1 MKEDQSNKKK
11 GWFDFLRP
19 LRSALS
25 RSEFNALFDQRNYYS
40 RELEDIANHGAKTLV
55 DEWALETSKKAS
67 KQLQGD
73 VTLPDFRFL
82 PDVYWDNG
90 AFSYN
95 VDGKEVKDDKKTQVS
110 RLKELSDHYDLPL
123 PDKAEEVVSRD
134 SFEKILG
141 HYYKDDKGNVFKPEP
156 SGDLRLDL
164 ESVPLIPVNS
174 FISNSNVAYGN
185 ITMEDFSKLKLVSM
199 SDKEVNDFK
208 ERSRKAVDGS
218 NILKQTI
225 EDIRTYLN
233 GEQYLGS
240 VGFEGRVPASTGL
253 SFRTSDSPL
262 SFPVDSYHA
271 KDGVDPYQAKGD
283 YTISL
288 LSHKAMQNGEPVH
301 LDIDKYNAWQYSSI
315 LSKLDD
321 YILESSNKD
330 IKEMNDVV
338 RRLEKLSKDT
348 DQQFITRNDKD
359 SVVVDYDALSDKGQ
373 ELLFRDAGAYERSLD
388 KFCIHG
394 NRSVELEG
402 SLTENGQSLVDAWGD
417 KDYLQDPDT
426 HTITADSQTRQVLL
440 NALKV
445 KEKELLVW
453 ALPEKERQQKGA
465 EIFEALKYKCSKVHL
480 FKGNIPIEDGIN
492 FHAGNPSKN
501 YIADTY
507 TVTDNNIY
515 LYANKD
521 VFTEGWA
528 VLRINKNNAWKC
540 LPQLEAFRK
549 SVVERECE
557 DIKEMNKVADHLAEL
572 TKDKEK
578 KFPTRDTNGNL
589 AFDASNITKNG
600 DISFYVHDEYGESRL
615 AKAFIITGNRS
626 VECAIYDNRLI
637 SLGEE
642 GRRKVLD
649 AMKFKERELE
659 IDLKH
664 EKEQVL
670 TAAEE
675 YAQLKKYDHQ
685 YFKLPSGEVYY
696 AEASADNKIGHGIL
710 SLYELKLPMGDRDE
724 KPSVY
729 GVDTFGKT
737 VFLQMTEQEVNEFHQ
752 LIEKNKEDLANEE
765 KNAESKVTSHSTTES
780 PESTSQTQDK
790 DGQSVQSGYTT
801 DLPLPDREV
810 ADDAV
815 LERRGWQDP
824 QDVEEVSGRWHTQ
837 AMKEAD
843 AYRAYSRLLIAK
855 MSSQE
860 NNDSMPWVSKTTGIP
875 KSIEGKPYEGISGL
889 MLAMNT
895 EKEGYDLPIYLDK
908 EEASSMQLKLDP
920 FAVTFPVIGKDGK
933 VTELYNVDQID
944 FREQHPRQY
953 EQFSHDNSAEIRIK
967 ENEAISLNT
976 LATNGLWY
984 VPVKEDGKE
993 NLAVY
998 SLADK
1003 AIHIAPMEDYR
1014 ENRDNYYR
1022 DLTIAMVSSTRLN
1035 NTNSGFKR
1043 YLKEDL
1049 ISHLGSAMLSQK
1061 YRFSFNANN
1070 PDVSHFWKEMIRN
1083 NTNSTKSF
1091 LQAAEASANRVYS
1104 RVEEVARNDNREES
1118 DSLDLQTTTPGT
1130 GDEDGDGIADDQ
1142 ENYAP
1147 EKKKVSNPSE
1157 ESSKIREVHHF
1168 KR

>member
-19 LRSALS
+19 LRPALS

-40 RELEDIANHGAKTLV
+40 RELEDIANQGAKTLV

-67 KQLQGD
+67 KQLQSN
-73 VTLPDFRFL
+73 VSLPDFRFL
-82 PDVYWDNG
+82 PDVQWNNG
-90 AFSYN
+90 VFTYN
-95 VDGKEVKDDKKTQVS
+95 VNGKEVTDDKETQVS
-110 RLKELSDHYDLPL
+110 RLIELSNHYGYSL
-123 PDKAEEVVSRD
+123 PDRAEDVVLRD
-134 SFEKILG
+134 RFNKILH
-141 HYYKDDKGNVFKPEP
+141 HYYKDNQGNIYEPEP
-156 SGDLRLDL
+156 SGDLRLNLNNLHLLPED
-164 ESVPLIPVNS
+164 
-174 FISNSNVAYGN
+174 SNKAYSN
-185 ITMEDFSKLKLVSM
+185 ITMEDFSKIKLSPMSM
-199 SDKEVNDFK
+199 EEVYDFK
-208 ERSRKAVDGS
+208 ERSQKAVEGDKQ
-218 NILKQTI
+218 LKQVI
-225 EDIRTYLN
+225 DDIKATRLFNKNIPDSLGLRFNTN
-233 GEQYLGS
+233 G
-240 VGFEGRVPASTGL
+240 
-253 SFRTSDSPL
+253 SPI

-271 KDGVDPYQAKGD
+271 SDK
-283 YTISL
+283 TL
-288 LSHKAMQNGEPVH
+288 TLFSHKAMQNGSPVH
-301 LDIDKYNAWQYSSI
+301 LNIDKYNAWQYTNI

-321 YILESSNKD
+321 HILALGNKD

-338 RRLEKLSKDT
+338 RHLEELSKDI
-348 DQQFITRNDKD
+348 DQQFITHKDKD
-359 SVVVDYDALSDKGQ
+359 TVRVDYRTLTGN
-373 ELLFRDAGAYERSLD
+373 EHEMLFNDAGGFERSLD
-388 KFCIHG
+388 RFYING

-440 NALKV
+440 NALKA

-626 VECAIYDNRLI
+626 VECTIYDNRLI

-649 AMKFKERELE
+649 AMKYKERELE
-659 IDLKH
+659 MDLKH

-737 VFLQMTEQEVNEFHQ
+737 VFRQMNEQEVNEFHQ

-765 KNAESKVTSHSTTES
+765 KNAESKDTLHSTTES

-855 MSSQE
+855 MSLQE
-860 NNDSMPWVSKTTGIP
+860 NNDIMPWVSKTTGIP

-895 EKEGYDLPIYLDK
+895 EKEGYDLPIYLDR

-933 VTELYNVDQID
+933 VTELYNVDQTD

-1118 DSLDLQTTTPGT
+1118 DSLDLQTTTPGS
-1130 GDEDGDGIADDQ
+1130 GDDDGDGIADDQ

-1147 EKKKVSNPSE
+1147 EKKKVSSTSE
-1157 ESSKIREVHHF
+1157 EPSAIREVHHY
-1168 KR
+1168 RR

>member
-40 RELEDIANHGAKTLV
+40 RELEDIANQGAKTLV

-67 KQLQGD
+67 KQLQSN
-73 VTLPDFRFL
+73 VSLPDFRFL
-82 PDVYWDNG
+82 PDVQWNNG
-90 AFSYN
+90 VFTYN
-95 VDGKEVKDDKKTQVS
+95 VNGKEITDDKETQVS
-110 RLKELSDHYDLPL
+110 RLIELSNHYGYSL
-123 PDKAEEVVSRD
+123 PDKAEDVVLRD
-134 SFEKILG
+134 RFNKILH
-141 HYYKDDKGNVFKPEP
+141 HYYKDNKGNIYEPEP
-156 SGDLRLDL
+156 SGDLRLNLNNLHLLPED
-164 ESVPLIPVNS
+164 
-174 FISNSNVAYGN
+174 SNKAYSN
-185 ITMEDFSKLKLVSM
+185 ITMEDFSKIKLSPMSM
-199 SDKEVNDFK
+199 EEVYDFK
-208 ERSRKAVDGS
+208 ERSQKAVEGDKQLKLVLDDIKATRLFNK
-218 NILKQTI
+218 NIPDSLGLRFNT
-225 EDIRTYLN
+225 N
-233 GEQYLGS
+233 G
-240 VGFEGRVPASTGL
+240 
-253 SFRTSDSPL
+253 SPL

-271 KDGVDPYQAKGD
+271 SDKAL
-283 YTISL
+283 TL
-288 LSHKAMQNGEPVH
+288 FSHKAMQNGSPVH
-301 LDIDKYNAWQYSSI
+301 LNIDKYNAWQYTNI

-321 YILESSNKD
+321 HILALGNKD

-338 RRLEKLSKDT
+338 RRLEKLSTDT
-348 DQQFITRNDKD
+348 DQQFITRKDKD
-359 SVVVDYDALSDKGQ
+359 SVVVDYNALSDKGQ
-373 ELLFRDAGAYERSLD
+373 KVLFRDAGTIERSLD

-394 NRSVELEG
+394 NRDVELEG
-402 SLTENGQSLVDAWGD
+402 SLTENGQSLADAWGD
-417 KDYLQDPDT
+417 NDYLQDPDA
-426 HTITADSQTRQVLL
+426 HKNRADSQTRQVLL
-440 NALKV
+440 DALKA
-445 KEKELLVW
+445 KEKELLD
-453 ALPEKERQQKGA
+453 LPEKIQKGS
-465 EIFEALKYKCSKVHL
+465 EIFEALNYKSLHDMYVKGSIPRENGIKVQI
-480 FKGNIPIEDGIN
+480 GTPPSN
-492 FHAGNPSKN
+492 F
-501 YIADTY
+501 IADSY
-507 TVTDNNIY
+507 KVTDGTIS
-515 LYANKD
+515 LFNKSD
-521 VFTEGWA
+521 VLADGNKA
-528 VLRINKNNAWKC
+528 QLDINKQNAWKY

-549 SVVERECE
+549 SVLEGDLP
-557 DIKEMNKVADHLAEL
+557 DIKEMNKVADYLAEL

-600 DISFYVHDEYGESRL
+600 DIAFYIHDEYGEPRL

-637 SLGEE
+637 PLGEE

-649 AMKFKERELE
+649 AMKYKERELE
-659 IDLKH
+659 MDLKH

-737 VFLQMTEQEVNEFHQ
+737 VFRQMTEQEVNEFHQ

-765 KNAESKVTSHSTTES
+765 KNTESKITLHSTTDS
-780 PESTSQTQDK
+780 PESSSLTQDK
-790 DGQSVQSGYTT
+790 DGQSVQS
-801 DLPLPDREV
+801 DRASDVSLPDGEM
-810 ADDAV
+810 ADDANMDH
-815 LERRGWQDP
+815 RGWQDP

-855 MSSQE
+855 MSNQE
-860 NNDSMPWVSKTTGIP
+860 INDNMPWVSKTTGIP
-875 KSIEGKPYEGISGL
+875 KTIDGKPFEGISGL

-895 EKEGYDLPIYLDK
+895 EKEGYDLPIYLDRK
-908 EEASSMQLKLDP
+908 EAASMQLKLDP
-920 FAVTFPVIGKDGK
+920 FAVTFPVIGKNGH
-933 VTELYNVDQID
+933 VSELYNIDQTD
-944 FREQHPRQY
+944 FKEQHPRQY
-953 EQFSHDNSAEIRIK
+953 EQFSHDNTAEIRIK
-967 ENEAISLNT
+967 ANEAISLNT
-976 LATNGLWY
+976 LVSNGLWY
-984 VPVKEDGKE
+984 VPVKEDGKV

-1003 AIHIAPMEDYR
+1003 SIHIAPMENYG

-1083 NTNSTKSF
+1083 NANTTKSF
-1091 LQAAEASANRVYS
+1091 LQAAEASASRVYT
-1104 RVEEVARNDNREES
+1104 RVEEVARSDNREES

-1147 EKKKVSNPSE
+1147 EKKKVSSFSE
-1157 ESSKIREVHHF
+1157 EPSITREVHHL
-1168 KR
+1168 RR

>member
-25 RSEFNALFDQRNYYS
+25 RSEFNVLFDQRNYYS
-40 RELEDIANHGAKTLV
+40 RELEDIANQGAKTLV

-67 KQLQGD
+67 KQLQSN
-73 VTLPDFRFL
+73 VSLPDFRFL
-82 PDVYWDNG
+82 PDVQWNNG
-90 AFSYN
+90 VFTYN
-95 VDGKEVKDDKKTQVS
+95 VNGKEITDDKETQVS
-110 RLKELSDHYDLPL
+110 RLIELSNHYGYSL
-123 PDKAEEVVSRD
+123 PDKAEDVVLRD
-134 SFEKILG
+134 RFNKILH
-141 HYYKDDKGNVFKPEP
+141 HYYKDNQGNIYEPEP
-156 SGDLRLDL
+156 SGDLRLNLNNLHLLPED
-164 ESVPLIPVNS
+164 
-174 FISNSNVAYGN
+174 SNKAYSN
-185 ITMEDFSKLKLVSM
+185 ITMEDFSKIKLSPMSM
-199 SDKEVNDFK
+199 EEVYDFK
-208 ERSRKAVDGS
+208 ERSQKAVEGDKQ
-218 NILKQTI
+218 LKQVLD
-225 EDIRTYLN
+225 DIKATRLFNKNIPDSLGLRFNTN
-233 GEQYLGS
+233 G
-240 VGFEGRVPASTGL
+240 
-253 SFRTSDSPL
+253 SPL

-271 KDGVDPYQAKGD
+271 SDKAL
-283 YTISL
+283 TL
-288 LSHKAMQNGEPVH
+288 FSHKAIQNGSPVH
-301 LDIDKYNAWQYSSI
+301 LNIDKYNAWQYTNILSI
-315 LSKLDD
+315 LDD
-321 YILESSNKD
+321 HILALGNKD

-338 RRLEKLSKDT
+338 RHLEELSKDIG
-348 DQQFITRNDKD
+348 QQFITHKDKD
-359 SVVVDYDALSDKGQ
+359 TVRVDYRTLTDN
-373 ELLFRDAGAYERSLD
+373 EHEMLFNDAGGFERSLD
-388 KFCIHG
+388 RFYING
-394 NRSVELEG
+394 NRSVEIYG
-402 SLTENGQSLVDAWGD
+402 TLTKDGQDSY
-417 KDYLQDPDT
+417 DY
-426 HTITADSQTRQVLL
+426 ADSDNRNDADYYKVYAKPEQRLFLL
-440 NALKV
+440 NALKA
-445 KEKELLVW
+445 KEKELLD
-453 ALPEKERQQKGA
+453 LPEKIQKGS
-465 EIFEALKYKCSKVHL
+465 EIFEALNYKSLHDMYVKGSIPRENGIKVQI
-480 FKGNIPIEDGIN
+480 GTPPSN
-492 FHAGNPSKN
+492 F
-501 YIADTY
+501 IADSY
-507 TVTDNNIY
+507 KVTDGTIS
-515 LYANKD
+515 LFNKSD
-521 VFTEGWA
+521 VLADGNKA
-528 VLRINKNNAWKC
+528 QLDINKQNAWKY

-549 SVVERECE
+549 SVLEGELP
-557 DIKEMNKVADHLAEL
+557 DIKEMNKVAAHLADL

-578 KFPTRDTNGNL
+578 KFPTRDSNGNL

-600 DISFYVHDEYGESRL
+600 DIAFYIHDEYGEPRL

-637 SLGEE
+637 PLGEE

-649 AMKFKERELE
+649 AMKYKERELE
-659 IDLKH
+659 MDLKH

-737 VFLQMTEQEVNEFHQ
+737 VFRQMTEQEVNEFHQ

-765 KNAESKVTSHSTTES
+765 KNTESKITLHSTTDS

-790 DGQSVQSGYTT
+790 DGQGVQSGRS
-801 DLPLPDREV
+801 DDVSLPDREV
-810 ADDAV
+810 ADDVV
-815 LERRGWQDP
+815 LEHRGWQDP
-824 QDVEEVSGRWHTQ
+824 ENVEEVSGRWHTQ

-855 MSSQE
+855 MSNQE
-860 NNDSMPWVSKTTGIP
+860 INDNMPWVSKTTGIP
-875 KSIEGKPYEGISGL
+875 KTIDGKPFEGISGL

-895 EKEGYDLPIYLDK
+895 EKEGYDLPIYLDRK
-908 EEASSMQLKLDP
+908 EAASMQLKLDP
-920 FAVTFPVIGKDGK
+920 FAVTFPVIGKNGH
-933 VTELYNVDQID
+933 VSELYNIDQTD
-944 FREQHPRQY
+944 FKEQHPRQY
-953 EQFSHDNSAEIRIK
+953 EQFSHDNTAEIRIK
-967 ENEAISLNT
+967 ANEAISLNT
-976 LATNGLWY
+976 LASNGLWY

-1003 AIHIAPMEDYR
+1003 SIHIAPMENYG

-1022 DLTIAMVSSTRLN
+1022 DLTIAMVSSTRLD

-1083 NTNSTKSF
+1083 NANTTKSF
-1091 LQAAEASANRVYS
+1091 LQAAEASASRVYT
-1104 RVEEVARNDNREES
+1104 RVEEVARSDNRGES

-1147 EKKKVSNPSE
+1147 EKKKVSSSSE
-1157 ESSKIREVHHF
+1157 EPSITREVHHL
-1168 KR
+1168 RR

>member
-19 LRSALS
+19 LRPALS

-40 RELEDIANHGAKTLV
+40 RELEDIANQGAKTLV

-67 KQLQGD
+67 KQLQSN
-73 VTLPDFRFL
+73 VSLPDFRFL
-82 PDVYWDNG
+82 PDVQWNNG
-90 AFSYN
+90 VFTYN
-95 VDGKEVKDDKKTQVS
+95 VNGKEVTDDKETQVS
-110 RLKELSDHYDLPL
+110 RLIELSNHYGYSL
-123 PDKAEEVVSRD
+123 PDRAENVVLRD
-134 SFEKILG
+134 RFNKILH
-141 HYYKDDKGNVFKPEP
+141 HYYKDNQGNIYEPEP
-156 SGDLRLDL
+156 SGDLRLNLNNLHLLPED
-164 ESVPLIPVNS
+164 
-174 FISNSNVAYGN
+174 SNKAYSN
-185 ITMEDFSKLKLVSM
+185 ITMEDFSKIKLSPMSM
-199 SDKEVNDFK
+199 EEVYDFK
-208 ERSRKAVDGS
+208 ERSQKAVEGDKQ
-218 NILKQTI
+218 LKQVI
-225 EDIRTYLN
+225 DDIKATRLFNKNIPDSLGLRFNTN
-233 GEQYLGS
+233 G
-240 VGFEGRVPASTGL
+240 
-253 SFRTSDSPL
+253 SPI

-271 KDGVDPYQAKGD
+271 SDK
-283 YTISL
+283 TL
-288 LSHKAMQNGEPVH
+288 TLFSHKAMQNGSPVH
-301 LDIDKYNAWQYSSI
+301 LNIDKYNAWQYTNI

-321 YILESSNKD
+321 HILALGNKD

-338 RRLEKLSKDT
+338 RHLEELSKDI
-348 DQQFITRNDKD
+348 DQQFITHKDKD
-359 SVVVDYDALSDKGQ
+359 TVRVDYRTLTGN
-373 ELLFRDAGAYERSLD
+373 EHEMLFNDAGGFERSLD
-388 KFCIHG
+388 RFYING
-394 NRSVELEG
+394 NRSVEIYGTLKKD
-402 SLTENGQSLVDAWGD
+402 GQDSY
-417 KDYLQDPDT
+417 DY
-426 HTITADSQTRQVLL
+426 ADSDNRNDADYYEVYAKPDQRQFLL
-440 NALKV
+440 NALKA
-445 KEKELLVW
+445 KEKELLD
-453 ALPEKERQQKGA
+453 LPEKIQKGA
-465 EIFEALKYKCSKVHL
+465 ALFEALNYKCLHEMYIKGGISKANAV
-480 FKGNIPIEDGIN
+480 KVQIGNT
-492 FHAGNPSKN
+492 PSTF
-501 YIADTY
+501 IADSY
-507 TVTDNNIY
+507 KV
-515 LYANKD
+515 
-521 VFTEGWA
+521 TEGTISLFNKTE
-528 VLRINKNNAWKC
+528 VLADGNLAQVDINKQNAWEY
-540 LPQLEAFRK
+540 LPQLETFRK
-549 SVVERECE
+549 SVLEGDLP

-649 AMKFKERELE
+649 AMKYKERELE
-659 IDLKH
+659 MDLKH

-737 VFLQMTEQEVNEFHQ
+737 VFRQMNEQEVNEFHQ

-765 KNAESKVTSHSTTES
+765 KNAESKVTLHSTTES

-790 DGQSVQSGYTT
+790 DGKSVQSGYAT

-815 LERRGWQDP
+815 LGRRGWQDP

-875 KSIEGKPYEGISGL
+875 KTIDGKPYEGISGL

-895 EKEGYDLPIYLDK
+895 EKEGYDLPIYLDR
-908 EEASSMQLKLDP
+908 EEAATMQLKLDP

-933 VTELYNVDQID
+933 VTELYNIDQTD

-1014 ENRDNYYR
+1014 ENRDDYYR

-1083 NTNSTKSF
+1083 NANTTKSF
-1091 LQAAEASANRVYS
+1091 LQAAEASASRVYS
-1104 RVEEVARNDNREES
+1104 RVEEVAKSDNREES

-1147 EKKKVSNPSE
+1147 EKKKVSNSSE

>member
-11 GWFDFLRP
+11 GWFDFLHP
-19 LRSALS
+19 LRPALS

-40 RELEDIANHGAKTLV
+40 RELEDIANQGAKTLV

-67 KQLQGD
+67 KQLQSN
-73 VTLPDFRFL
+73 VSLPDFRFL
-82 PDVYWDNG
+82 PDVQWNNG
-90 AFSYN
+90 VFTYN
-95 VDGKEVKDDKKTQVS
+95 VNGKEVTDDKETQVS
-110 RLKELSDHYDLPL
+110 RLIELSNHYGYSL
-123 PDKAEEVVSRD
+123 PDRAEDVVLRD
-134 SFEKILG
+134 RFNKILH
-141 HYYKDDKGNVFKPEP
+141 HYYKDNQGNIYEPGP
-156 SGDLRLDL
+156 SGDLRLNLNNLHLLPED
-164 ESVPLIPVNS
+164 
-174 FISNSNVAYGN
+174 SNKAYSN
-185 ITMEDFSKLKLVSM
+185 ITMEDFSKIKLSPMSM
-199 SDKEVNDFK
+199 DEVYDFK
-208 ERSRKAVDGS
+208 ERSQKAVEGDKQ
-218 NILKQTI
+218 LKQVI
-225 EDIRTYLN
+225 DDIKATRLFNKNIPDSLGLRFNTN
-233 GEQYLGS
+233 G
-240 VGFEGRVPASTGL
+240 
-253 SFRTSDSPL
+253 SPI

-271 KDGVDPYQAKGD
+271 SDK
-283 YTISL
+283 TL
-288 LSHKAMQNGEPVH
+288 TLFSHKAMQNGSPVH
-301 LDIDKYNAWQYSSI
+301 LNIDKYNAWQYTNI

-348 DQQFITRNDKD
+348 DQQFITRKDKD
-359 SVVVDYDALSDKGQ
+359 TVVVDYNVLSDKGQ
-373 ELLFRDAGAYERSLD
+373 ELLFRDSGACERSLD

-394 NRSVELEG
+394 NRDVELEG

-453 ALPEKERQQKGA
+453 ALPEKEKQQKGA

-642 GRRKVLD
+642 GRRNVLD

-737 VFLQMTEQEVNEFHQ
+737 VFRQMNEQEVNEFHQ

-765 KNAESKVTSHSTTES
+765 KNAESKDTLHSTTES

-855 MSSQE
+855 MSLQE

-933 VTELYNVDQID
+933 VTELYNIDQTD

-1147 EKKKVSNPSE
+1147 EKKKVSNSSE

>member
-19 LRSALS
+19 LRPALS

-40 RELEDIANHGAKTLV
+40 RELEDIANQGAKTLV

-67 KQLQGD
+67 KQLQSN
-73 VTLPDFRFL
+73 VSLPDFRFL
-82 PDVYWDNG
+82 PDVQWNNG
-90 AFSYN
+90 VFTYN
-95 VDGKEVKDDKKTQVS
+95 VNGKEVTDDKETQVS
-110 RLKELSDHYDLPL
+110 RLIELSNHYGYSL
-123 PDKAEEVVSRD
+123 PDRAEDVVLRD
-134 SFEKILG
+134 RFNKILH
-141 HYYKDDKGNVFKPEP
+141 HYYKDNQGNIYEPEP
-156 SGDLRLDL
+156 SGDLRLNLNNLHLLPED
-164 ESVPLIPVNS
+164 
-174 FISNSNVAYGN
+174 SNKAYSN
-185 ITMEDFSKLKLVSM
+185 ITMEDFSKIKLSPMSM
-199 SDKEVNDFK
+199 EEVYDFK
-208 ERSRKAVDGS
+208 ERSQKAVEGDKQ
-218 NILKQTI
+218 LKQVI
-225 EDIRTYLN
+225 DDIKATRLFNKNIPDSLGLRFNTN
-233 GEQYLGS
+233 G
-240 VGFEGRVPASTGL
+240 
-253 SFRTSDSPL
+253 SPI

-271 KDGVDPYQAKGD
+271 SDK
-283 YTISL
+283 TL
-288 LSHKAMQNGEPVH
+288 TLFSHKAMQNGSPVH
-301 LDIDKYNAWQYSSI
+301 LNIDKYNAWQYTNI

-321 YILESSNKD
+321 HILALGNKD

-338 RRLEKLSKDT
+338 RHLEELSKDI
-348 DQQFITRNDKD
+348 DQQFITHKDKD
-359 SVVVDYDALSDKGQ
+359 TVRVDYRTLTGN
-373 ELLFRDAGAYERSLD
+373 EHEMLFNDAGGFERSLD
-388 KFCIHG
+388 RFYING
-394 NRSVELEG
+394 NRSVEIYGTLKKD
-402 SLTENGQSLVDAWGD
+402 GQDSY
-417 KDYLQDPDT
+417 DY
-426 HTITADSQTRQVLL
+426 ADSDNRNDADYYEVYAKPDQRQFLL
-440 NALKV
+440 NALKA
-445 KEKELLVW
+445 KEKELLD
-453 ALPEKERQQKGA
+453 LPEKIQKGA
-465 EIFEALKYKCSKVHL
+465 ALFEALNYKCLHEMYIKGGISKANAV
-480 FKGNIPIEDGIN
+480 KVQIGNT
-492 FHAGNPSKN
+492 PSTF
-501 YIADTY
+501 IADSY
-507 TVTDNNIY
+507 KV
-515 LYANKD
+515 
-521 VFTEGWA
+521 TEGTISLFNKTE
-528 VLRINKNNAWKC
+528 VLADGNLAQVDINKQNAWKY
-540 LPQLEAFRK
+540 LPQLETFRK
-549 SVVERECE
+549 SVLEGDLP
-557 DIKEMNKVADHLAEL
+557 DIKEMNKVADHLADL

-578 KFPTRDTNGNL
+578 KFPTRDANGNL
-589 AFDASNITKNG
+589 AFNASNITKNG

-615 AKAFIITGNRS
+615 TKAFIITGNRS

-649 AMKFKERELE
+649 AMKYKERELE
-659 IDLKH
+659 MDLKH

-765 KNAESKVTSHSTTES
+765 KNAESKVTSHSTSES
-780 PESTSQTQDK
+780 PERTSQTQDK

-815 LERRGWQDP
+815 LEHRGWQDP

-843 AYRAYSRLLIAK
+843 AYRAYSRLLISK
-855 MSSQE
+855 MSLQE

-875 KSIEGKPYEGISGL
+875 KTIEGKPYEGISGL

-895 EKEGYDLPIYLDK
+895 EKEGYDLPIYLDR
-908 EEASSMQLKLDP
+908 EEAATMQLKLDP

-933 VTELYNVDQID
+933 VNELYNIDQTD
-944 FREQHPRQY
+944 FREQYPRQY

-1003 AIHIAPMEDYR
+1003 AIYIAPMEDYR
-1014 ENRDNYYR
+1014 ENKDNYYR

-1035 NTNSGFKR
+1035 NTNSGFKQ

-1083 NTNSTKSF
+1083 NANSTKSF

-1104 RVEEVARNDNREES
+1104 RVEEVARNDNRKES
-1118 DSLDLQTTTPGT
+1118 DSLDLQTTTPGS
-1130 GDEDGDGIADDQ
+1130 GDDDGDGIADDQ

-1147 EKKKVSNPSE
+1147 EKKKVSSTSE
-1157 ESSKIREVHHF
+1157 EPSAIREVHHY
-1168 KR
+1168 RR

>member
-19 LRSALS
+19 LRSVLS

-40 RELEDIANHGAKTLV
+40 RELEDIANQGAKTLV

-156 SGDLRLDL
+156 SGDLRLNLNNLHLLPED
-164 ESVPLIPVNS
+164 
-174 FISNSNVAYGN
+174 SNKAYSN
-185 ITMEDFSKLKLVSM
+185 ITMEDFSKIKLSPMSM
-199 SDKEVNDFK
+199 EEVYDFK
-208 ERSRKAVDGS
+208 ERSQKAVEGDKQ
-218 NILKQTI
+218 LKQVLD
-225 EDIRTYLN
+225 DIKATKLFNKNIPDSLGLCFNTN
-233 GEQYLGS
+233 G
-240 VGFEGRVPASTGL
+240 
-253 SFRTSDSPL
+253 SPL

-271 KDGVDPYQAKGD
+271 SDK
-283 YTISL
+283 TL
-288 LSHKAMQNGEPVH
+288 TLFSHKAMQNGSPVH
-301 LDIDKYNAWQYSSI
+301 LNIDKYNAWQYTNI

-321 YILESSNKD
+321 HILALGNKD

-348 DQQFITRNDKD
+348 DQQFITRKDKD
-359 SVVVDYDALSDKGQ
+359 SVVVDYDTLSDKGQ

-440 NALKV
+440 NALKA

-649 AMKFKERELE
+649 AMKYKERELE

-765 KNAESKVTSHSTTES
+765 KNAESKVTSHSTSES
-780 PESTSQTQDK
+780 LERTSQTQDK

-815 LERRGWQDP
+815 LEHRGWQDP

-843 AYRAYSRLLIAK
+843 AYRAYSRLLISK
-855 MSSQE
+855 MSLQE

-875 KSIEGKPYEGISGL
+875 KTIEGKPYEGISGL

-895 EKEGYDLPIYLDK
+895 EKEGYDLPIYLDR
-908 EEASSMQLKLDP
+908 EEAATMQLKLDP

-933 VTELYNVDQID
+933 VNELYNIDQTD
-944 FREQHPRQY
+944 FREQYPRQY

-1014 ENRDNYYR
+1014 ENKDNYYR

-1035 NTNSGFKR
+1035 NTNSGFKQ

-1083 NTNSTKSF
+1083 NANSTKSF

-1147 EKKKVSNPSE
+1147 EKKKVSNSSE

>member
-11 GWFDFLRP
+11 GWFDFLCP
-19 LRSALS
+19 LRPALS

-40 RELEDIANHGAKTLV
+40 RELEDIANQGAKTLV

-67 KQLQGD
+67 KQLQSN
-73 VTLPDFRFL
+73 VSLPDFRFL
-82 PDVYWDNG
+82 PDVQWNNG
-90 AFSYN
+90 VFTYN
-95 VDGKEVKDDKKTQVS
+95 VNGKEVTDDKETQVS
-110 RLKELSDHYDLPL
+110 RLIELSNHYGYSL
-123 PDKAEEVVSRD
+123 PDRAEDVVLRD
-134 SFEKILG
+134 RFNKILH
-141 HYYKDDKGNVFKPEP
+141 HYYKDNQGNIYEPEP
-156 SGDLRLDL
+156 SGDLRLNLNNLHLLPED
-164 ESVPLIPVNS
+164 
-174 FISNSNVAYGN
+174 SNKAYSN
-185 ITMEDFSKLKLVSM
+185 ITMEDFSKIKLSPMSM
-199 SDKEVNDFK
+199 EEVYDFK
-208 ERSRKAVDGS
+208 ERSQKAVEGDKQ
-218 NILKQTI
+218 LKQVI
-225 EDIRTYLN
+225 DDIKATRLFNKNIPDSLGLCFNTN
-233 GEQYLGS
+233 G
-240 VGFEGRVPASTGL
+240 
-253 SFRTSDSPL
+253 SPL

-271 KDGVDPYQAKGD
+271 SDK
-283 YTISL
+283 TL
-288 LSHKAMQNGEPVH
+288 TLFSHKAMQNGSPVH
-301 LDIDKYNAWQYSSI
+301 LNIDKYNAWQYTNI

-321 YILESSNKD
+321 HILALGNKD

-348 DQQFITRNDKD
+348 DQQFITRKDKD
-359 SVVVDYDALSDKGQ
+359 SVVVDYDTLSDKGQ

-440 NALKV
+440 NALKA

-578 KFPTRDTNGNL
+578 KFPTRDITGNL

-600 DISFYVHDEYGESRL
+600 DISFYVHDEYGEARL

-649 AMKFKERELE
+649 AMKYKERELE
-659 IDLKH
+659 MDLKH

-710 SLYELKLPMGDRDE
+710 NLYELKLPMGDRDE

-737 VFLQMTEQEVNEFHQ
+737 VFRQMNEQEVNEFHQ

-765 KNAESKVTSHSTTES
+765 KNAESKDTLHSTTES

-855 MSSQE
+855 MSLQE

-933 VTELYNVDQID
+933 VTELYNIDQTD

-1014 ENRDNYYR
+1014 EKRDNYYR

-1083 NTNSTKSF
+1083 NANTTKSF
-1091 LQAAEASANRVYS
+1091 LQAAEASASRVYS
-1104 RVEEVARNDNREES
+1104 RVEEVAKSDNREES

-1147 EKKKVSNPSE
+1147 EKKKVSNSSE

>member
-40 RELEDIANHGAKTLV
+40 RELEDIANQGAKTLV

-156 SGDLRLDL
+156 SGDLRLNLNNLHLLPED
-164 ESVPLIPVNS
+164 
-174 FISNSNVAYGN
+174 SNKAYSN
-185 ITMEDFSKLKLVSM
+185 ITMEDFSKIKLSPMSM
-199 SDKEVNDFK
+199 EEVYDFK
-208 ERSRKAVDGS
+208 ERSQKAVEGDKQ
-218 NILKQTI
+218 LKQVLD
-225 EDIRTYLN
+225 DIKATKLFNKNIPDSLGLCFNTN
-233 GEQYLGS
+233 G
-240 VGFEGRVPASTGL
+240 
-253 SFRTSDSPL
+253 SPL

-271 KDGVDPYQAKGD
+271 SDK
-283 YTISL
+283 TL
-288 LSHKAMQNGEPVH
+288 TLFSHKAMQNGSPVH
-301 LDIDKYNAWQYSSI
+301 LNIDKYNAWQYTNI

-321 YILESSNKD
+321 HILALGNKD

-348 DQQFITRNDKD
+348 DQQFITRKDKD

-394 NRSVELEG
+394 NRSVQLEG
-402 SLTENGQSLVDAWGD
+402 SLTENGQSLVDALGD

-445 KEKELLVW
+445 KEKELLVC
-453 ALPEKERQQKGA
+453 ALPEKEKQQKGA

-649 AMKFKERELE
+649 AMKYKERELE
-659 IDLKH
+659 MDLKH

-737 VFLQMTEQEVNEFHQ
+737 VFRQMTEQEVNEFHQ

-765 KNAESKVTSHSTTES
+765 KNAESKVTLHSTTES

-855 MSSQE
+855 MSLQE

-933 VTELYNVDQID
+933 VTELYNIDQTD

-1014 ENRDNYYR
+1014 ENRDDYYR

-1083 NTNSTKSF
+1083 NANTTKSF
-1091 LQAAEASANRVYS
+1091 LQAAEASASRVYT

-1147 EKKKVSNPSE
+1147 EKKKVSNSSE

>member
-19 LRSALS
+19 SRSSLS

-40 RELEDIANHGAKTLV
+40 RELEDIAKHGAKSLV

-67 KQLQGD
+67 RLLQSN
-73 VTLPDFRFL
+73 VSLPDFRFL
-82 PDVYWDNG
+82 PDVQWNNG
-90 AFSYN
+90 VFTYN
-95 VDGKEVKDDKKTQVS
+95 VNSKEVTDDKETQVS
-110 RLKELSDHYDLPL
+110 RLKELSDHYGYSLPN
-123 PDKAEEVVSRD
+123 KAEDVVRRD
-134 SFEKILG
+134 RFKDILN
-141 HYYKDDKGNVFKPEP
+141 HYYKDDQGIIYKPEI

-164 ESVPLIPVNS
+164 NILHLLPEESKK
-174 FISNSNVAYGN
+174 AYSN
-185 ITMEDFSKLKLVSM
+185 ITMEDFSKVKLS
-199 SDKEVNDFK
+199 SLSIEEVNDFK
-208 ERSRKAVDGS
+208 ERSQKAVEGS
-218 NILKQTI
+218 KLLNQVFDDIKATRLFNKNIP
-225 EDIRTYLN
+225 D
-233 GEQYLGS
+233 S
-240 VGFEGRVPASTGL
+240 VGL
-253 SFRTSDSPL
+253 SFNTNGSPL

-271 KDGVDPYQAKGD
+271 SDK
-283 YTISL
+283 TL
-288 LSHKAMQNGEPVH
+288 TLFSHKAMQNGSPVH
-301 LDIDKYNAWQYSSI
+301 LNIDKYNAWQYTNI
-315 LSKLDD
+315 LSKLDNH
-321 YILESSNKD
+321 ILEIAHKD

-338 RRLEKLSKDT
+338 RRLEKLSEGQ
-348 DQQFITRNDKD
+348 DQQFIMRKDKD
-359 SVVVDYDALSDKGQ
+359 TVEVNYHALPIKEEPLS
-373 ELLFRDAGAYERSLD
+373 YEDVGEFQRSLD
-388 KFCIHG
+388 SFIING
-394 NRSVELEG
+394 NRNVELKRTLEED
-402 SLTENGQSLVDAWGD
+402 ENVELFSN
-417 KDYLQDPDT
+417 YLQDASFYGKVYASPE
-426 HTITADSQTRQVLL
+426 QRQLLLDVLK
-440 NALKV
+440 A
-445 KEKELLVW
+445 KEKELLD
-453 ALPEKERQQKGA
+453 LPEKIQKGS
-465 EIFEALKYKCSKVHL
+465 EIFEALNYKSLHDTYVKGSIPRENGIKVQI
-480 FKGNIPIEDGIN
+480 GTPPSN
-492 FHAGNPSKN
+492 F
-501 YIADTY
+501 IADSY
-507 TVTDNNIY
+507 KV
-515 LYANKD
+515 
-521 VFTEGWA
+521 TEGTISLFNKTD
-528 VLRINKNNAWKC
+528 VLADGNLAQVDINKQNAWKY

-549 SVVERECE
+549 SVLEGDLP
-557 DIKEMNKVADHLAEL
+557 DIKEMNKVAAHLADL

-600 DISFYVHDEYGESRL
+600 DIAFYIHDEYGEARL

-637 SLGEE
+637 PLGEE

-649 AMKFKERELE
+649 AMKYKERELE
-659 IDLKH
+659 MDLKH

-710 SLYELKLPMGDRDE
+710 SLYELKLPFGDRDE

-737 VFLQMTEQEVNEFHQ
+737 VFRPMTEQEVNEFHQ
-752 LIEKNKEDLANEE
+752 LIEKNKEDLANE
-765 KNAESKVTSHSTTES
+765 KTNTESKDTLRSTSES
-780 PESTSQTQDK
+780 PKSSSQTQDK
-790 DGQSVQSGYTT
+790 EGQGVQSGRTA
-801 DLPLPDREV
+801 DVPLPDREV

-815 LERRGWQDP
+815 LEHRGWQDP
-824 QDVEEVSGRWHTQ
+824 ENVEEVSGRWHTP

-855 MSSQE
+855 MSNQE
-860 NNDSMPWVSKTTGIP
+860 INDSMPWVSKTTGIP
-875 KSIEGKPYEGISGL
+875 KTIEGKPFEGISGL

-895 EKEGYDLPIYLDK
+895 EKEGYDLPIYLDR
-908 EEASSMQLKLDP
+908 EEAASMQLKLDP
-920 FAVTFPVIGKDGK
+920 FAVTFPVIGKDGH
-933 VTELYNVDQID
+933 VSELYNIDQTD
-944 FREQHPRQY
+944 FKEHHPRQY
-953 EQFSHDNSAEIRIK
+953 EQFSHDNTAEIRIK
-967 ENEAISLNT
+967 ANEAISLNT
-976 LATNGLWY
+976 LASNGLWY

-1003 AIHIAPMEDYR
+1003 TIHIAPMENYG

-1043 YLKEDL
+1043 FLKEDL

-1083 NTNSTKSF
+1083 NANTTKSF
-1091 LQAAEASANRVYS
+1091 LQAAEASASRVYT
-1104 RVEEVARNDNREES
+1104 RVEEVARSDNREEN

-1130 GDEDGDGIADDQ
+1130 GDEDGDGIADNQ

-1147 EKKKVSNPSE
+1147 EKKKVSSSSE
-1157 ESSKIREVHHF
+1157 EPSITRELRHS
-1168 KR
+1168 RR

>member
-40 RELEDIANHGAKTLV
+40 RELEDIANQGAKTLV

-123 PDKAEEVVSRD
+123 PGKAEEVVSRD

-156 SGDLRLDL
+156 SGDLRLNLNNLHLLPED
-164 ESVPLIPVNS
+164 
-174 FISNSNVAYGN
+174 SNKAYSN
-185 ITMEDFSKLKLVSM
+185 ITMEDFSKIKLSPMSM
-199 SDKEVNDFK
+199 EEVYDFK
-208 ERSRKAVDGS
+208 ERSQKAVEGDKQ
-218 NILKQTI
+218 LKQVLD
-225 EDIRTYLN
+225 DIKATKLFNKNIPDSLGLCFNTN
-233 GEQYLGS
+233 G
-240 VGFEGRVPASTGL
+240 
-253 SFRTSDSPL
+253 SPL
-262 SFPVDSYHA
+262 SFPVNSYHA
-271 KDGVDPYQAKGD
+271 SDK
-283 YTISL
+283 TL
-288 LSHKAMQNGEPVH
+288 TLFSHKAMQNGSPVH
-301 LDIDKYNAWQYSSI
+301 LNIDKYNAWQYTNI

-321 YILESSNKD
+321 HILALGNKD

-348 DQQFITRNDKD
+348 DQQFITRKDKD
-359 SVVVDYDALSDKGQ
+359 SVVVDYDTLSDKGQ

-440 NALKV
+440 NALKA

-465 EIFEALKYKCSKVHL
+465 KIFEALKYKCSKVHL

-626 VECAIYDNRLI
+626 VECTIYDNRLI

-649 AMKFKERELE
+649 AMKYKERELE
-659 IDLKH
+659 MDLKH

-737 VFLQMTEQEVNEFHQ
+737 VFRQMNEQEVNEFHQ

-765 KNAESKVTSHSTTES
+765 KNAESKDTLHSTTES

-855 MSSQE
+855 MSLQE
-860 NNDSMPWVSKTTGIP
+860 NNDIMPWVSKTTGIP

-933 VTELYNVDQID
+933 VTELYNIDQTD

-1014 ENRDNYYR
+1014 ENRDDYYR

-1083 NTNSTKSF
+1083 NANTTKSF
-1091 LQAAEASANRVYS
+1091 LQAAEASASRVYT

>member
-40 RELEDIANHGAKTLV
+40 RELEDIANQGAKTLV

-156 SGDLRLDL
+156 SGDLRLNLNNLHLLPED
-164 ESVPLIPVNS
+164 
-174 FISNSNVAYGN
+174 SNKAYSN

-271 KDGVDPYQAKGD
+271 KGD

-321 YILESSNKD
+321 YILESSNK
-330 IKEMNDVV
+330 
-338 RRLEKLSKDT
+338 
-348 DQQFITRNDKD
+348 
-359 SVVVDYDALSDKGQ
+359 
-373 ELLFRDAGAYERSLD
+373 
-388 KFCIHG
+388 
-394 NRSVELEG
+394 
-402 SLTENGQSLVDAWGD
+402 
-417 KDYLQDPDT
+417 
-426 HTITADSQTRQVLL
+426 
-440 NALKV
+440 
-445 KEKELLVW
+445 
-453 ALPEKERQQKGA
+453 
-465 EIFEALKYKCSKVHL
+465 
-480 FKGNIPIEDGIN
+480 
-492 FHAGNPSKN
+492 
-501 YIADTY
+501 
-507 TVTDNNIY
+507 
-515 LYANKD
+515 
-521 VFTEGWA
+521 
-528 VLRINKNNAWKC
+528 
-540 LPQLEAFRK
+540 
-549 SVVERECE
+549 

-642 GRRKVLD
+642 GRRNVLD

-664 EKEQVL
+664 KKEQVL

-737 VFLQMTEQEVNEFHQ
+737 VFRQMNEQEVNEFHQ

-765 KNAESKVTSHSTTES
+765 KNAESKVTLRSTTES

-790 DGQSVQSGYTT
+790 DGKSVQSGYTT

-855 MSSQE
+855 MSLQE

-908 EEASSMQLKLDP
+908 EDASSMQLKLDP

-933 VTELYNVDQID
+933 VTELYNIDQTD

-1083 NTNSTKSF
+1083 NANTAKSF
-1091 LQAAEASANRVYS
+1091 LQAAEASASRVYS
-1104 RVEEVARNDNREES
+1104 RVEEVAKSDNREES

-1147 EKKKVSNPSE
+1147 EKKKVSNSSE